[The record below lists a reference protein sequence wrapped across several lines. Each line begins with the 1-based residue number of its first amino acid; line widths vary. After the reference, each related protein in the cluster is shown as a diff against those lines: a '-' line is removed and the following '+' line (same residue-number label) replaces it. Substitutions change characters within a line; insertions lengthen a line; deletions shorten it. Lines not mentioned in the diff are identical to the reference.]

1 MKKWHIYGIIGVL
14 TLALMGLAYVQ
25 SIYIKRGLVIQNQI
39 FNQYVNDALVRVAVK
54 IEEEAAFKMLN
65 RPRLEKI
72 YDKVQSSNGSCG
84 IRLQYQNGLILLDV
98 EKENESFSFIGTT
111 LSEIDSLVKL
121 ADLGEEIES
130 ELTGG
135 LLEGYNEMLEDL
147 TMQFLYGNT
156 SSPSYDSS
164 QIHNFLNYELDR
176 IAINTPFDFA
186 LLDGYTFR
194 QFFSTFKILNPALQN
209 NAYKTSIH
217 TSPLSGDHAIL
228 LVDFPKKRSFLLK
241 SNSELL
247 SSSFI
252 FILLIVTSFGAS
264 IFIIFKQ
271 KKLSELKTD
280 FINNMTHEL
289 KTPVATISLATQ
301 MLNKEKVRQDE
312 TKIQNYVAIIGD
324 ENKRLGTHIERVLQI
339 AQLDKDTLN
348 LSKDLVDIHILL
360 EDTLS
365 KFKLRFDD
373 ADAQITHSLISQ
385 NFSVKADREHLS
397 SVFSNLLDNSIK
409 YKQAGDLHI
418 DIKTYNKLNQL
429 VIEITD
435 NGIGMSNDDQ
445 KKIFTKFY
453 RVPTGNVH
461 NVKGFGLG
469 LSYVKTIVEAHHGEI
484 SVKSELNK
492 YTTFIVNLPITK

>member
-1 MKKWHIYGIIGVL
+1 MKKWYIYGIIGVL
-14 TLALMGLAYVQ
+14 TLALMGLVYVQ
-25 SIYIKRGLVIQNQI
+25 YIYIKRGLVIQNQI

-84 IRLQYQNGLILLDV
+84 ISLQYQNGLILLDV
-98 EKENESFSFIGTT
+98 EKEDESFSFIGTT
-111 LSEIDSLVKL
+111 LNEIDSLVKL
-121 ADLGEEIES
+121 ADLGEEIET

-156 SSPSYDSS
+156 SSPGYDST
-164 QIHNFLNYELDR
+164 QIHNSLSYELER

-186 LLDGYTFR
+186 LIDGYTFR
-194 QFFSTFKILNPALQN
+194 QFFSTFKKFNPTLQN
-209 NAYKTSIH
+209 NAFKTSIL
-217 TSPLSGDHAIL
+217 SGPLSGDHTIL
-228 LVDFPKKRSFLLK
+228 LVDFPKKKSFLLK

-247 SSSFI
+247 TSSFI
-252 FILLIVTSFGAS
+252 FILLIAISFGAS

-271 KKLSELKTD
+271 KNLAELKTD

-312 TKIQNYVAIIGD
+312 TKILNYLGIIGD

-339 AQLDKDTLN
+339 AQLDKDNLN
-348 LSKDLVDIHILL
+348 LSKDLVDIHTLL

-365 KFKLRFDD
+365 KFKLQFED
-373 ADAQITHSLISQ
+373 ADTQITQSLIAE
-385 NFSVKADREHLS
+385 NFLVKADRGHLS

-418 DIKTYNKLNQL
+418 DIKTQNDLNQL
-429 VIEITD
+429 IIQITD

-469 LSYVKTIVEAHHGEI
+469 LSYVKTILEAHHGEI

>member
-1 MKKWHIYGIIGVL
+1 
-14 TLALMGLAYVQ
+14 
-25 SIYIKRGLVIQNQI
+25 
-39 FNQYVNDALVRVAVK
+39 
-54 IEEEAAFKMLN
+54 
-65 RPRLEKI
+65 
-72 YDKVQSSNGSCG
+72 
-84 IRLQYQNGLILLDV
+84 
-98 EKENESFSFIGTT
+98 
-111 LSEIDSLVKL
+111 
-121 ADLGEEIES
+121 
-130 ELTGG
+130 
-135 LLEGYNEMLEDL
+135 
-147 TMQFLYGNT
+147 
-156 SSPSYDSS
+156 
-164 QIHNFLNYELDR
+164 
-176 IAINTPFDFA
+176 
-186 LLDGYTFR
+186 
-194 QFFSTFKILNPALQN
+194 
-209 NAYKTSIH
+209 
-217 TSPLSGDHAIL
+217 
-228 LVDFPKKRSFLLK
+228 
-241 SNSELL
+241 
-247 SSSFI
+247 
-252 FILLIVTSFGAS
+252 
-264 IFIIFKQ
+264 
-271 KKLSELKTD
+271 
-280 FINNMTHEL
+280 MTHEL

-301 MLNKEKVRQDE
+301 LLNKEKVRQDE

-469 LSYVKTIVEAHHGEI
+469 LSYVKTILEAHNGGI
-484 SVKSELNK
+484 RVKSELNK